1 MKVILYCTL
10 VVCALLPE
18 AYDAVMARGLGRNGS
33 GRGDRWRR
41 RPWEVGYH
49 GNRNNPRRPWS
60 RVWQNRRQ
68 HEPEDFVVKKE
79 RPRYYEDEEPACTGT
94 CLIKKLEALNE
105 KTEKKSKK
113 REVKSKQSGKIIKK
127 TETTAEP
134 KKDKAPCTG
143 MCVLMRRRTG

>member
-1 MKVILYCTL
+1 
-10 VVCALLPE
+10 
-18 AYDAVMARGLGRNGS
+18 MARGLGNTGS

-60 RVWQNRRQ
+60 RVWQNRKQ

-79 RPRYYEDEEPACTGT
+79 RPRYYEDEEPACTGI
-94 CLIKKLEALNE
+94 CLIRKLEALNE

-113 REVKSKQSGKIIKK
+113 RRHKNTQRGGKLNK
-127 TETTAEP
+127 TETTAKP
-134 KKDKAPCTG
+134 RKNTATCTG
-143 MCVLMRRRTG
+143 MCALMRQRTG

>member
-1 MKVILYCTL
+1 MKVVLFCIL
-10 VVCALLPE
+10 VICALLPE
-18 AYDAVMARGLGRNGS
+18 AYDAVMARGLGNA
-33 GRGDRWRR
+33 GDRWQR

-79 RPRYYEDEEPACTGT
+79 KPRYYEDEEPACTGT
-94 CLIKKLEALNE
+94 CLIRKLEALNE
-105 KTEKKSKK
+105 KAENKSRK
-113 REVKSKQSGKIIKK
+113 RGQKSKQREGKPNK
-127 TETTAEP
+127 TETTTKP

-143 MCVLMRRRTG
+143 MCALMRRRTG